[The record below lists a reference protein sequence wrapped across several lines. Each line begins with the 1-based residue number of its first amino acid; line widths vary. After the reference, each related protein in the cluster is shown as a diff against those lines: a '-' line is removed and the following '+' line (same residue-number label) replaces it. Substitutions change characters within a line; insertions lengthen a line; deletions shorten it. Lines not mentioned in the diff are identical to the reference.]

1 MERLTTYIPDR
12 PARLRVLTDL
22 DSTLLVEAGAGTG
35 KTALMAGRVA
45 MLLAAGIPPPEIVA
59 ITFTEAAA
67 SELLVRI
74 TEYVERLLAGK
85 IPEELKIAFENG
97 LTTSQIECL
106 KRGAESFDELT
117 CSTIHSFCQQVTR
130 PYPVEALL
138 DPGAVVMDPTQATV
152 SWERLFEQWLR
163 QKLHDGPV
171 EDPVAWLLIEEGEAG
186 RRLIEQ
192 IATALQER
200 RSAGGMQRDVN
211 ADLLTGFR
219 AAVDGFQGVVRRAA
233 QDGLTEQTSSR
244 YADELGQLAA
254 AYNLNPEKSIPFPEL
269 WRLCQPQLLVRSPDG
284 LFTKTGSLRKY
295 RVKGAWQ
302 SAAKAAGKPK
312 GLGDRFNEEAS
323 AVYSHVEE
331 TLNALLSALGE
342 IALSRV
348 VAAVEHFREFYQEQK
363 RGSAVL
369 DFDDLLINARN
380 LLRKSPEVRE
390 TLSKRYQHILVDEFQ
405 DTDPIQAEVL
415 FLLSGEGP
423 AEGPWWELRLHPGQL
438 FLVGDPKQSI
448 YRFRR
453 ADIAIYQQVKN
464 AFLTQFPNGKVEI
477 TANFRSQRPILDF
490 VNTRFAEP
498 FADIGFAP
506 LYCTVVDPP
515 GTAPLV
521 SRIHVECSHEAG
533 TDDRR
538 RAEAVQVANFCRS
551 LLGEFPVRN
560 GTTLEP
566 CSPKHIALLAPS
578 GTELWTYEQALEDL
592 GIPLSTQAGKG
603 LFWRQEIQDLI
614 AVTRVLSNRRD
625 SLALGALLRGPLVG
639 LTEEELLDIVAELP
653 RDPETQEF
661 AFLTIDTDPTLI
673 THRVA
678 HDTLTNLRDLFRSA
692 YNTTPFDILSA
703 AIERLNV
710 RPMLK
715 LRYSHH
721 PERAL
726 ANVDLLLELSR
737 QYSVRGLRE
746 FARDMMRRWKDAE
759 RQIEGRADAGADAVQ
774 IVTLHAAKGLE
785 WPVVIP
791 INMITRP
798 RGASGVLF
806 DGRNQVLLCKYD
818 PIRTP
823 AYDAF
828 QAEEDEQLRRERLRM
843 WYVCC
848 TRARDMLAIPH
859 HVNGNP
865 GGTWFGEMDLRVE
878 ELPSA
883 ESQAR
888 GPYAR
893 PPTEGQNRQTLEVFE
908 HEADTL
914 AKSTPQIH
922 WTSPSAADADKS
934 SGAPMGG
941 LTEPLIV
948 PGPEESNVVG
958 SALRGQILHK
968 LMEEVLLGSIDGSLE
983 ALTSRAHELLAQLG
997 LHDLQNA
1004 QSGVSSGEVCE
1015 TILRT
1020 LSLPLVQQFRG
1031 KLVPEWN
1038 LFSSVHKDESNWEA
1052 AYGIADAIAYDD
1064 VGVPEIIFD
1073 WKSDVVPEPAVHKK
1087 HLAQLR
1093 TYLDMAHC
1101 PRGAIVYMTTG
1112 DVHEIA
1118 IEPRQESQ
1126 PPISA

>member
-1 MERLTTYIPDR
+1 
-12 PARLRVLTDL
+12 
-22 DSTLLVEAGAGTG
+22 
-35 KTALMAGRVA
+35 
-45 MLLAAGIPPPEIVA
+45 MLLAAGIPPREVVA

-74 TEYVERLLAGK
+74 TEYMERLLAGK
-85 IPEELKIAFENG
+85 IPEELQIAFENG
-97 LTTSQIECL
+97 LTESQIECL
-106 KRGAESFDELT
+106 KRGTESLDELT
-117 CSTIHSFCQQVTR
+117 CSTIHSFCQQITR
-130 PYPVEALL
+130 PYPVEASL
-138 DPGAVVMDPTQATV
+138 DPGAVVMDPSQATV
-152 SWERLFEQWLR
+152 SWEILR
-163 QKLHDGPV
+163 FVEVGQKLHDGPV
-171 EDPVAWLLIEEGEAG
+171 EDPVAWLLIAEGEAG
-186 RRLIEQ
+186 RRFIEE
-192 IATALQER
+192 IATALQEH
-200 RSAGGMQRDVN
+200 RSAGNLQRN
-211 ADLLTGFR
+211 LNTDLLTNFR
-219 AAVDGFQGVVRRAA
+219 EAVDEFQAVVRRAA

-254 AYNLNPEKSIPFPEL
+254 AYNLNPENSIPFPEL
-269 WRLCQPQLLVRSPDG
+269 WRLCQPQFLMRSPDG

-302 SAAKAAGKPK
+302 SAAKAAEKPK

-323 AVYSHVEE
+323 AVYSRVEE
-331 TLNALLSALGE
+331 TLKALLSALGDV
-342 IALSRV
+342 ALSRV
-348 VAAVEHFREFYQEQK
+348 VAAVEHFREFYQEHK

-405 DTDPIQAEVL
+405 DTDPIQAEIL

-423 AEGPWWELRLHPGQL
+423 AEGPWWELRLRPRQL

-453 ADIAIYQQVKN
+453 ADIVIYQKVKN
-464 AFLTQFPNGKVEI
+464 AFLTQFPNSKVEI

-506 LYCTVVDPP
+506 LYCTVELPP
-515 GTAPLV
+515 HARPLV
-521 SRIHVECSHEAG
+521 ARIGVEYPPEAG
-533 TDDRR
+533 KEDRR

-566 CSPKHIALLAPS
+566 CRPKDIALLAPS
-578 GTELWTYEQALEDL
+578 GTELWAYEQALEDL

-653 RDPETQEF
+653 RNPKTQEF
-661 AFLTIDTDPTLI
+661 AFLTINTDPARI
-673 THRVA
+673 THQVA
-678 HDTLTNLRDLFRSA
+678 RETLVILRDLVRSA
-692 YNTTPFDILSA
+692 YNTTPFDILCA
-703 AIERLNV
+703 AIERLKV

-715 LRYSHH
+715 LRHPHH

-726 ANVDLLLELSR
+726 ANVDLFLELSW

-774 IVTLHAAKGLE
+774 IVTLHTAKGLE

-806 DGRNQVLLCKYD
+806 DGKNQVLLCKYD

-823 AYDAF
+823 AYDAL
-828 QAEEDEQLRRERLRM
+828 QAEEDGQLRRERLRM

-848 TRARDMLAIPH
+848 TRARDMFAIPH
-859 HVNGNP
+859 HLNGNP
-865 GGTWFGEMDLRVE
+865 GGTWFGEMDLRIE

-883 ESQAR
+883 ESQAQ
-888 GPYAR
+888 GPYTR

-908 HEADTL
+908 HEAYTL
-914 AKSTPQIH
+914 AKSTLQIH
-922 WTSPSAADADKS
+922 WTSPSAVDADKS
-934 SGAPMGG
+934 SGAPTGA

-968 LMEEVLLGSIDGSLE
+968 LMEEVLLGSIDESLE
-983 ALTSRAHELLAQLG
+983 ALTSRARELLAQLG
-997 LHDLQNA
+997 LHDLQDA
-1004 QSGVSSGEVCE
+1004 QSGVSSVEVCE

-1038 LFSSVHKDESNWEA
+1038 LFSSVHNDESNWDA

-1064 VGVPEIIFD
+1064 AGNPEIIVD
-1073 WKSDVVPEPAVHKK
+1073 WKSDVAPEPSLHKK
-1087 HLAQLR
+1087 HLAQLKA
-1093 TYLDMAHC
+1093 YLEMAGC
-1101 PRGAIVYMTTG
+1101 PRGALVYMTTG

-1118 IEPRQESQ
+1118 IS
-1126 PPISA
+1126 S